1 MEEDNRIYYND
12 EWNNITKKVLTKTG
26 NMTFSEL
33 NKYFDS
39 FRELACQCSLPKP
52 NSFTGNCINC
62 NKIIKP
68 IIDKDVHKY
77 TK

>member
-1 MEEDNRIYYND
+1 MQLKKGRKEKLSHYD
-12 EWNNITKKVLTKTG
+12 ENQSTLTLT
-26 NMTFSEL
+26 
-33 NKYFDS
+33 
-39 FRELACQCSLPKP
+39 CQCNLPRP

-68 IIDKDVHKY
+68 IIDKDVNKY

>member
-1 MEEDNRIYYND
+1 MTGFKQNKLEILIKEEFIKQGSNGITTLPK
-12 EWNNITKKVLTKTG
+12 EFNNYRQL
-26 NMTFSEL
+26 S
-33 NKYFDS
+33 
-39 FRELACQCSLPKP
+39 CQCNLPRP

-68 IIDKDVHKY
+68 IIDKDADKH